1 VSQASSHDQVV
12 SGAATP
18 APAADDPTQPLDPD
32 ASIGELLG
40 RVTSDFSEL
49 VSTQIELAKVEIK
62 EEVGK
67 AGKAAGM
74 LGGGAVCGYFA
85 LLLLSFA
92 LAWGLNDLLDSTWL
106 GFLLVGLVYAVAAA
120 VLALQGKKRLS
131 DVQPVPEQ
139 TKETIQEDVQWAKQ
153 QMS

>member
-1 VSQASSHDQVV
+1 MSQASSHHQVV
-12 SGAATP
+12 SGAA
-18 APAADDPTQPLDPD
+18 APASPPDDPTQPLEAD
-32 ASIGELLG
+32 ASLGELLG

-62 EEVGK
+62 EEVSK
-67 AGKAAGM
+67 AGKGAGM
-74 LGGGAVCGYFA
+74 LGGGAVCAYFA

-92 LAWGLNDLLDSTWL
+92 AAWGLAEVVHT
-106 GFLLVGLVYAVAAA
+106 GVAFLIVGLVYAVAAA

-131 DVQPVPEQ
+131 DVKPVPEQ